1 LRAEGSAIV
10 RRDELDEEGEPTMR
24 TTRITATTAMLLAAM
39 AFGAGPASAS
49 RAARAPATAVGTAC
63 TGQWAIVPSPSPG
76 TNIQSLLSVD
86 ALSASE
92 AFAVGFAGYQDEG
105 GNFASSPLIE
115 RWDGSA
121 WSLAVPHREQQG
133 ALADVEAIAPDD
145 VWAVGHSG
153 LESLDYRP
161 LILHFDGTR
170 WHKVP
175 SPKVVQGYLLGIDA
189 IAPDDIWAVGVTIGV
204 FDTLIEH
211 WDGSSWTLVDHPTPR
226 SDYVSFGSLDARATD
241 DAWIVG
247 SYLDHDAIARTLA
260 EHWDG
265 TAWTVVPTPNVGPS
279 GSTLSAVSAVASNDV
294 WASGTVTVS
303 TSRSAALLAHW
314 DGMTWAAIP
323 PERAGKTSGFD
334 GITAGSV
341 SEVWAVGFF
350 SNSQDAGVR
359 TLIEH
364 SGGTA
369 FTQVPSPN
377 ANEFDNRL
385 LSVAASPDGDAWAVG
400 FYQTQDINRTLTMHW
415 CP

>member
-1 LRAEGSAIV
+1 M
-10 RRDELDEEGEPTMR
+10 MR
-24 TTRITATTAMLLAAM
+24 TIRITAAATLVAAL
-39 AFGAGPASAS
+39 AFGTGTASA
-49 RAARAPATAVGTAC
+49 APATSARMAC
-63 TGQWAIVPSPSPG
+63 TGRWAIVPSPSPG

-92 AFAVGFAGYQDEG
+92 AYAVGFAGYQDGG

-121 WSLAVPHREQQG
+121 WSLPVPHREQQG
-133 ALADVEAIAPDD
+133 ALADVEALAPDD

-189 IAPDDIWAVGVTIGV
+189 VAPDDIWAAGVTIGV

-211 WDGSSWTLVDHPTPR
+211 WDGLTWTLVDHPTPR
-226 SDYVSFGSLDARATD
+226 SNYVSFGALDARATD
-241 DAWIVG
+241 DAWVVG
-247 SYLDHDAIARTLA
+247 SYLDHHDVTRTLA
-260 EHWDG
+260 QHWDG

-279 GSTLSAVSAVASNDV
+279 GSALTAVTAVASNDA
-294 WASGTVTVS
+294 WASGTITVS
-303 TSRSAALLAHW
+303 PSRSRALVAHW
-314 DGMTWAAIP
+314 DGTRWEAIP

-334 GITAGSV
+334 GITARLV
-341 SEVWAVGFF
+341 PDIWAVGSF
-350 SNSQDAGVR
+350 SNSPDAGVR

-364 SGGTA
+364 SDGTA
-369 FTQVPSPN
+369 FTRVPSPN

-400 FYQTQDINRTLTMHW
+400 FYQAEGINRTLTMHW